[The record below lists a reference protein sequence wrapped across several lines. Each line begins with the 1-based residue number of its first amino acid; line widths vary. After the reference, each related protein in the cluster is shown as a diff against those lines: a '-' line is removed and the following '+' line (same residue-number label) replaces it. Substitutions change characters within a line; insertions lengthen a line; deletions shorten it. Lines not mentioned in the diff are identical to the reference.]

1 MPKIDIFADSILS
14 EDFVDKLK
22 GQVDEYKSQGL
33 SSEEFDE
40 RIGEWLIENFKGIF
54 TSKFIDVWKS
64 QIEFGDVN
72 ENWLEKYKT
81 KEILDKL
88 EKNLDDGDFGN
99 TDKDRGKLETILN
112 VVTLLYKRDREFQF
126 VKGKEAK
133 TPEEIDALLFP
144 SKKIKGV
151 RGSLPWDI
159 DKWDELNIVIYESNF
174 REIRFQKIFR
184 GKPSVDSTV
193 KMPVSELNLGNKTN
207 EILSHFGHKQNI
219 KIENRDSI
227 YRINKALKELFKMDD
242 NPIVSEG
249 GLYTTK
255 FQVYKVDIY
264 GQGVINKHIHTY
276 SSDSIDVEQIRAD
289 DTNVDPSMEDEENY
303 I

>member
-88 EKNLDDGDFGN
+88 EKNLDDGDFEN

-112 VVTLLYKRDREFQF
+112 VVNLLYKRDR
-126 VKGKEAK
+126 GK
-133 TPEEIDALLFP
+133 
-144 SKKIKGV
+144 
-151 RGSLPWDI
+151 
-159 DKWDELNIVIYESNF
+159 
-174 REIRFQKIFR
+174 
-184 GKPSVDSTV
+184 
-193 KMPVSELNLGNKTN
+193 
-207 EILSHFGHKQNI
+207 
-219 KIENRDSI
+219 
-227 YRINKALKELFKMDD
+227 
-242 NPIVSEG
+242 
-249 GLYTTK
+249 
-255 FQVYKVDIY
+255 
-264 GQGVINKHIHTY
+264 
-276 SSDSIDVEQIRAD
+276 
-289 DTNVDPSMEDEENY
+289 DT
-303 I
+303 